1 MTLIFKDREMAGLQ
15 LANALAEYRGR
26 RDLIVL
32 ALPRGGVPVA
42 HQVAE
47 ALDAPLDVL
56 IVRKLGVP
64 WHGELAM
71 GAIASGGVQ
80 VLNEDVVRSTG
91 VTEAQLKAVLERE
104 RTELARRERRYRG
117 NRPNPDLADKTLILV
132 DDGLATGAT
141 MRAAVEAVRQR
152 GAGRVVVAVPVAPG
166 DTMRRLGALA
176 DDVVCLSSPEPFY
189 AIGQWYARFD
199 QTTDEEVCDLL
210 RRNWVR
216 HSSSEATAGGTGN
229 PIPGT
234 SPQDTEAAPY
244 ERPIP
249 QSEWKAFCESFSQE
263 HRGWL
268 VTLGEVDSSVLKLG
282 PGEGR
287 RAMKVLARNEPLR
300 GIGFEPSP
308 RQFEVET
315 GMPGE
320 SRERHP
326 IPNPLRLVEERQIQG
341 IRGLRIDRNDGQ
353 SNLIEFRVAA
363 REEALDGVAADEMS

>member
-1 MTLIFKDREMAGLQ
+1 MSLIFTDREMAGRQ
-15 LANALAEYRGR
+15 LADALGTYRASR
-26 RDLIVL
+26 NLIVL

-42 HQVAE
+42 YKIAE
-47 ALDAPLDVL
+47 TLDAPLDVL

-64 WHGELAM
+64 WHSELAM

-91 VTEAQLKAVLERE
+91 VTEKQLKAVLERE
-104 RTELARRERRYRG
+104 RTELARREQRYRG
-117 NRPNPDLADKTLILV
+117 NRPNPKLSGKTLILV

-141 MRAAVEAVRQR
+141 MRAAIEAVRQQ

-176 DDVVCLSSPEPFY
+176 DEVVCLSSPEPFY

-210 RRNWVR
+210 RRNWGR
-216 HSSSEATAGGTGN
+216 HPSSEAAPDGTGN
-229 PIPGT
+229 LNLGD
-234 SPQDTEAAPY
+234 SRQDAEAAPY
-244 ERPIP
+244 ERPVP
-249 QSEWKAFCESFSQE
+249 QAEWQAFCEAFSQE

-282 PGEGR
+282 LAEGR

-300 GIGFEPSP
+300 NILFDPSR
-308 RQFEVET
+308 RQFGVET
-315 GMPGE
+315 GPAVGDG
-320 SRERHP
+320 ERHR
-326 IPNPLRLVEERQIQG
+326 IGNPLRLVEERQMQG
-341 IRGLRIDRNDGQ
+341 IRGLRIDRKDGQ